1 MTSGPGS
8 EYLKKPYTRALI
20 PDEESGTFTARIIEF
35 PGCVAE
41 GATASE
47 AYERLE
53 AAAESWIEAAL
64 EMGQDIPPPAADAQF
79 GGRFALRLPR
89 SLHRAAAQ
97 LADLE
102 GVSLNQ
108 LIVSTLAE
116 RVGGISFWHRVLGSV
131 TTFAT
136 TAKVQAASLQRSFQV
151 AQTATTP
158 GSVSLLDK
166 LAAGGH

>member
-1 MTSGPGS
+1 MTSGPASG
-8 EYLKKPYTRALI
+8 YLKKPYTRALI

-35 PGCVAE
+35 SGCVAE

-64 EMGQDIPPPAADAQF
+64 EMGQAIPLPAADVRF

-108 LIVSTLAE
+108 LIVSTVAE
-116 RVGGISFWHRVLGSV
+116 KVGGISFWHGVLGR
-131 TTFAT
+131 AM
-136 TAKVQAASLQRSFQV
+136 K
-151 AQTATTP
+151 
-158 GSVSLLDK
+158 
-166 LAAGGH
+166 